1 MGGQKGQMQ
10 YDSMQ
15 FERNDAVIPCTLLTS
30 LIQYAQHKHIAYAPW
45 FCNLNYT
52 IEAITQGQA
61 LVSFDDIEQV
71 FLNAQTDITEHAL
84 GIELVKSS
92 GLGSMGLLGFV
103 MQASQ
108 NTAQAFDA
116 GLRFHRIS
124 GSVMNISVIPHQ
136 EQVILRISPRYP
148 SHINI
153 VFFEEISASIVNC
166 LKALLGEKNQP
177 LAIDFAYPK
186 PLSAQQYADFFQC
199 PIQFGQKQTQLYF
212 AANVLDKPI
221 ITANAANYHQA
232 LRICQQQLEELER
245 QTVQHSLAHQVYN
258 YLEKR
263 LPVSIPLHEV
273 ATHFSLSERHL
284 RRKLAQEQHSFQQIK
299 QRVLFKHAQKLL
311 LEQQSIEMI
320 SEALG
325 FSEAREFRRAFK
337 RWTKLSPSAFR
348 QQQK

>member
-1 MGGQKGQMQ
+1 MQ

-30 LIQYAQHKHIAYAPW
+30 LIQYAQHKHIAYEPW
-45 FCNLNYT
+45 FSRLNCT
-52 IEAITQGQA
+52 TEAITQGQA

-71 FLNAQTDITEHAL
+71 FLHAHTTITEHAL

-108 NTAQAFDA
+108 STAQAFEA

-124 GSVMNISVIPHQ
+124 GSVMNLSVIPDL
-136 EQVILRISPRYP
+136 EQVILRISPRHP
-148 SHINI
+148 SSLNTI
-153 VFFEEISASIVNC
+153 FFEEMSASIVNC
-166 LKALLGEKNQP
+166 LKALLGENNQP
-177 LAIDFAYPK
+177 LAIDFSYPK
-186 PLSAQQYADFFQC
+186 PIFAQQYDDFFQC

-212 AANVLDKPI
+212 TASLLDKPI
-221 ITANAANYHQA
+221 TSANTANYHQA
-232 LRICQQQLEELER
+232 LHICKQQLEKLEQ
-245 QTVQHSLAHQVYN
+245 QTVHFSLSHQVYD
-258 YLEKR
+258 YLEKS
-263 LPVSIPLHEV
+263 LPTSASLSEV

-299 QRVLFKHAQKLL
+299 QRVLFNHAQKLL
-311 LEQQSIEMI
+311 LEQHSIEMI
-320 SEALG
+320 SHALG